1 MKKVFP
7 TKHKN
12 VSLILDKGLLLV
24 ITFFQTIL
32 KTELIPAKCSGVEFL
47 PCVSLQFMFSCDANF

>member
-1 MKKVFP
+1 M
-7 TKHKN
+7 
-12 VSLILDKGLLLV
+12 SLILDKGLLLV